1 MPQPHGAGPAAGRE
15 IDAVRRRR
23 DFIKEHHPDRGGDPG
38 FFAAG
43 MRAFDA
49 GHASEPLPR
58 VIIVRH
64 RPWLVRL
71 AATLV
76 RQLRHERKPPRV
88 H

>member
-1 MPQPHGAGPAAGRE
+1 MPQPHGDGPGGGRD

-23 DFIKEHHPDRGGDPG
+23 EFIRAHHPDRGGDPG

-49 GHASEPLPR
+49 GHAPEPLPR
-58 VIIVRH
+58 VVIVRH
-64 RPWLVRL
+64 RPRLMRL
-71 AATLV
+71 AAAV
-76 RQLRHERKPPRV
+76 AKWLRHERKPPRV